1 MRSGRTTLKIES
13 GNNHSVDFTAM
24 VVVEQHLIIKKNI
37 MTTEEKIK
45 ELENQIEE
53 LKKEE
58 EMEQWF
64 KSLLNCLEIAIN
76 DNKPKSVFY
85 IKNNEIFFELYQGS
99 EKTCF
104 FCDYNLVWSIFEKKY
119 KLNYYEIQVFIKR
132 MIEQYLKLSK
142 VTPLRIFCAF

>member
-1 MRSGRTTLKIES
+1 
-13 GNNHSVDFTAM
+13 
-24 VVVEQHLIIKKNI
+24 
-37 MTTEEKIK
+37 MTTEEKIQ
-45 ELENQIEE
+45 ELEKKIEE
-53 LKKEE
+53 LKKESQKE

-64 KSLLNCLEIAIN
+64 KSLLNGLEIAIN

-85 IKNNEIFFELYQGS
+85 IKNSEIFFELYQGS

-119 KLNYYEIQVFIKR
+119 KLNYYEIQAFIKR